1 LRKAKKHLIRKSN
14 FVSIR
19 SNSRKGD
26 MSMDKKAFCFLLLL
40 VVPLILSGCGG
51 GNSSDGGGV
60 NLNNTGTVSIRVTDA
75 KPVLP
80 LGVERVL
87 ITFDEV
93 SVHKTGGGWISL
105 PLALSPY
112 TIDLLQFSDGKTTEL
127 VPPVSLISGKYT
139 QIRIGV
145 TEAFITINGVDYPVE
160 IPSENLKTDK
170 EFDFEV
176 VGGGAVDLMVDFDLS
191 QSIVVTGQN
200 TYKLKPVLHVNE
212 TQEAATLHGEISDAT
227 FGSAEATIIVTW
239 DKDQSGGLSIDDEEY
254 TRVTVTKGP
263 VDPTEF
269 SIYWLVPDEG
279 YNVEIEVGGTLAY
292 EEFVPWFELPAGGVF
307 LLNLGNPI

>member
-1 LRKAKKHLIRKSN
+1 MN
-14 FVSIR
+14 
-19 SNSRKGD
+19 
-26 MSMDKKAFCFLLLL
+26 KKAFCFLLCLAFPMLL
-40 VVPLILSGCGG
+40 FGCGG
-51 GNSSDGGGV
+51 GSGSGGGEINV
-60 NLNNTGTVSIRVTDA
+60 SNTGMISMRVTDA
-75 KPVLP
+75 EPVLP
-80 LGVERVL
+80 LGAERVL

-105 PLALSPY
+105 PLAQSPY

-176 VGGGAVDLMVDFDLS
+176 IGGGAVDLMVDFDLS

-227 FGSAEATIIVTW
+227 FGVASEATIIVTW

-269 SIYWLVPDEG
+269 SIYWLVPGEG

-292 EEFVPWFELPAGGVF
+292 EEFVPWVELPAGAVF
-307 LLNLGNPI
+307 LLNTGNPI

>member
-40 VVPLILSGCGG
+40 VVPPILSGCGG

-60 NLNNTGTVSIRVTDA
+60 NLNNTGTVSIRVTDV

-87 ITFDEV
+87 ITFD
-93 SVHKTGGGWISL
+93 
-105 PLALSPY
+105 
-112 TIDLLQFSDGKTTEL
+112 D
-127 VPPVSLISGKYT
+127 SGKHT
-139 QIRIGV
+139 QLRIGV

-160 IPSENLKTDK
+160 IPSGNLKTDK

-176 VGGGAVDLMVDFDLS
+176 VGGGAVDLTVDFDLS

-212 TQEAATLHGEISDAT
+212 TKEAATLHGEISDAT
-227 FGSAEATIIVTW
+227 FGSVAEATIVVTW
-239 DKDQSGGLSIDDEEY
+239 DKDQSGNLSIDDEEY
-254 TRVTVTKGP
+254 TRVTVTKEQ

-269 SIYWLVPDEG
+269 SIYWLVPGEG
-279 YNVEIEVGGTLAY
+279 YNVEIEVGGTLVY
-292 EEFVPWFELPAGGVF
+292 EEFVPWFELPAGAVF